1 MIGLALVCALMLACF
16 AAVPRLG
23 LEEPARVCVRV
34 RVCAPICF
42 NHDARTCFLAI
53 VFLFTAIFGQ
63 HDTIT
68 MH

>member
-23 LEEPARVCVRV
+23 LEEPARVCVCVCV
-34 RVCAPICF
+34 RPSVSIMMHLF
-42 NHDARTCFLAI
+42 SGI

-68 MH
+68 MQ